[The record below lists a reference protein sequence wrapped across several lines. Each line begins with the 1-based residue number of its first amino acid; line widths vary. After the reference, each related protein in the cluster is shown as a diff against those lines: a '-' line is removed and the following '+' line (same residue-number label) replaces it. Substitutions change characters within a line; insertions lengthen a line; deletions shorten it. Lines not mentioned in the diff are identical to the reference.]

1 MRPGP
6 PSWLFSYFGRGP
18 AARARACSTGHGFY
32 NPATCPTTHRLAMP
46 KQVSIYGLHRPSDW
60 SSAKGSATLAGYAV
74 SLWMGLRPSPGLG
87 GPPSWLFSCSVV
99 NHPPGRHHPN
109 HTTKHQTT
117 TRGTPTHSRRPTLA
131 RPGPF
136 TRRSAL
142 GQPTS
147 AQPVAVLQKPRRAA
161 FLFPFASGTPRS
173 LTVSRPGLPAR
184 SHLSSGVPS
193 AQGRMPPLR
202 RFLERDAAVPTAPPA
217 NLTSSAGPARRATT
231 AALRGALVPRIRF
244 AEKLRPGHTRPS
256 QLPRPKAGCSA
267 CRRPRSQRR
276 PSKPHGLPT
285 TSDTRGGKSP
295 PSVKS
300 PPRSRS
306 PQQVRSAPCNP
317 RVCPKGV
324 PVL

>member
-1 MRPGP
+1 MSKHAAISGLPLSGSIGAGQTGRQLVGPGIATAILRSHLMRPGP

-142 GQPTS
+142 GQP
-147 AQPVAVLQKPRRAA
+147 V
-161 FLFPFASGTPRS
+161 PRS
-173 LTVSRPGLPAR
+173 AVYLSKGL
-184 SHLSSGVPS
+184 
-193 AQGRMPPLR
+193 
-202 RFLERDAAVPTAPPA
+202 
-217 NLTSSAGPARRATT
+217 
-231 AALRGALVPRIRF
+231 
-244 AEKLRPGHTRPS
+244 
-256 QLPRPKAGCSA
+256 
-267 CRRPRSQRR
+267 
-276 PSKPHGLPT
+276 
-285 TSDTRGGKSP
+285 
-295 PSVKS
+295 
-300 PPRSRS
+300 
-306 PQQVRSAPCNP
+306 
-317 RVCPKGV
+317 
-324 PVL
+324 